1 MNDETAYAATR
12 KRTRPRIL
20 IRNISTLFRDA
31 DRAEHGVDV
40 LIDGTRILSVGKDLL
55 EPDLGPSD
63 DLLIIDGRDRL
74 VIPGFVNSHTHL
86 YQSMLKGRRDDLS
99 LVDWCN
105 DVTFPFVR
113 RVLHAA
119 WNDGSTE
126 IASLWSLLGCIEM
139 LRSGVTCFVDMDMN
153 VDGVIDAWH
162 QIGMRGVA
170 AMSLVDTW
178 VPEEI
183 RVSPEQTRDDTLAL
197 IERWHE
203 APGDAPLSTVMLA
216 PSTPFTC
223 TDEMLTWIS
232 EQAQAY
238 GLRVTTHVS
247 ETIWEVEQALGE
259 TGVTP
264 LARLEALGVLENP
277 VLAVHGV
284 HLTEDDIRLA
294 ARRNVAV
301 AYNPKSNMKLG
312 SGIAPIVDLHRAGIP
327 ITLGTDGAASN
338 DLLDPFEEMRCGLLL
353 QKVAK
358 QDPTVLSARD
368 IFRFATE
375 IGAREC
381 GVDAGV
387 VHPGKLADL
396 VVLDAAAAHQFQF
409 SNKIDDLFASL
420 VYCTKASDVI
430 TTIVNGRLIM
440 QDRELLGIDEPLILH
455 EIKKVGARYA

>member
-1 MNDETAYAATR
+1 MSHETLSAAHTPT
-12 KRTRPRIL
+12 KPRIL
-20 IRNISTLFRDA
+20 IRDITTLIRDA
-31 DRAEHGVDV
+31 DRAECGVDV
-40 LIDGTRILSVGKDLL
+40 LIDGPRILAVGSDLL
-55 EPDLGPSD
+55 GSDVESCTDLVV
-63 DLLIIDGRDRL
+63 IDGRNRL

-105 DVTFPFVR
+105 HVTFPFVE

-126 IASLWSLLGCIEM
+126 IASLWSLLGCIEL

-153 VDGVIDAWH
+153 IDGVIDAWH
-162 QIGMRGVA
+162 QIGIRGIA
-170 AMSLVDTW
+170 AMSLVDKW

-203 APGDAPLSTVMLA
+203 VPGEAPLSTIMLA

-223 TDEMLTWIS
+223 TDEMLSWIR
-232 EQAQAY
+232 ELAQARD
-238 GLRVTTHVS
+238 LRITTHVS
-247 ETIWEVEQALGE
+247 ETAWEVEQALRE
-259 TGVTP
+259 TGITP
-264 LARLEALGVLENP
+264 LARLEALGVLESP

-284 HLTEDDIRLA
+284 HLTEADIRLA

-312 SGIAPIVDLHRAGIP
+312 SGIAPIVSLHRAGIP

-353 QKVAK
+353 QKVAHR
-358 QDPTVLSARD
+358 DPTVLAARD
-368 IFRFATE
+368 VFRFATE

-387 VHPGKLADL
+387 IDPGRLADL
-396 VVLDAAAAHQFQF
+396 VVLDPTTAHQLQF
-409 SNKIDDLFASL
+409 SDKIDDLFASL
-420 VYCTKASDVI
+420 VYCTKASDVL
-430 TTIVNGRLIM
+430 TTIVNGRIVM